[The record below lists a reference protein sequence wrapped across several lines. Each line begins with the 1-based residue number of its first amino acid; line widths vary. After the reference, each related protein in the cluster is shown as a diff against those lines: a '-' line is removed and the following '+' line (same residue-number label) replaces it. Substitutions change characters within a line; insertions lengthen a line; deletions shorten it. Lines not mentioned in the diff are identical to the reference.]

1 MLKKLFIIGFGGH
14 FKVVVNEVIKQNK
27 YKIEKIIDIKNFGKK
42 AKINNKIIKIYNYK
56 TFNWSKINKNI
67 FLLVAIGDNYLR
79 KKIVDD
85 LRNKNKFLKWATI
98 ISPDTI
104 IAKDVKIGPGSVIV
118 SGSIINSGSRI
129 KEHCIINTRSSIDH
143 DNFFGKFS
151 SCAPGVVTGGKVKVG
166 SLSFLGIRSTV
177 INNVI
182 IGQKTIIGAKS
193 LVNKN
198 CLSNYVYYG
207 SPIKKIKKIKFKN
220 DQNRK

>member
-1 MLKKLFIIGFGGH
+1 MLKKLFIIGYGGH
-14 FKVVVNEVIKQNK
+14 FKVVVNELVKQNK
-27 YKIEKIIDIKNFGKK
+27 YQIEKIINIKNFGKK
-42 AKINNKIIKIYNYK
+42 IKISSKIIKIYNYK

-67 FLLVAIGDNYLR
+67 FIFVAIGDNRLR
-79 KKIVDD
+79 KKIVDH
-85 LRNKNKFLKWATI
+85 LEKKNKFLKWATI

-104 IAKDVKIGPGSVIV
+104 IAENVKIGSGSIIV
-118 SGSIINSGSRI
+118 SGSIINSGSII

-151 SCAPGVVTGGKVKVG
+151 SCAPEVVTGGNVKVG

-182 IGQKTIIGAKS
+182 IGKGTIIGAKS

-207 SPIKKIKKIKFKN
+207 SPIKKIKKIIIR
-220 DQNRK
+220 DD